1 VVVRIFEAFRCFD
14 GKARRWYDQSDAQ
27 VSRTAVLT
35 EVKMEFGAEKR
46 RVGSYVGG
54 WARVLA
60 FGVALSVLPAVALA
74 ATLPPNNIKLTT
86 KTEVFSNKRIV
97 PMLTA
102 ESAAQLERLAERYR
116 NIVSEGG
123 WPEVPNGTYKKGKK
137 GKGVAAL
144 NLRLFTEGY
153 VRAEATQGEFEQTFT
168 SATED
173 GVRRFQR
180 NHGLEI
186 TGKVDKSTI
195 RALNVPAKQRLAT
208 IEANIE
214 RLRVYAQG
222 LGDRY
227 LVVNVPSQQIEA
239 ISGGYVRSRHN
250 AIVGRPD
257 RPTPV
262 VSTALSDVIFNP
274 YWNAPASI
282 IERDLIP
289 KMLKGNGVLEEMNIK
304 VFKGFG
310 GPEVDPEE
318 VDWSTAIAD
327 DYHFRQEPGETNAM
341 ATAKINFPSP
351 FGIYLH
357 DTPDKVYFKTGDR
370 FYSSG
375 CVRVEQVDVLLNWIL
390 NGQDGYGQSQ
400 IAALAETQENTE
412 VKLVEAPQLRVTYLT
427 AFPVGETVAF
437 YNDVYELDG
446 TGFTVG
452 QPMPVGELSD
462 DGQRFVLK
470 PVPRKPSAVDAAE
483 ADGFDLFQSSKGKR
497 KKKSSGGL
505 YESDSDDTETEGEPK
520 PLANKTKKPNITAS
534 PDDSEKVAVK
544 PAQKKPVVAETTK
557 LKDKKLAAS
566 KQTTDGKKKE
576 FPGLFDWGKYKKEQA
591 ALAKQPNKKPIAKR
605 PLAKKE
611 ASKTAVASKDTT
623 KKAEAKKVTAKKDA
637 TKKPAL
643 ECKPD
648 KAGALPKGCPPVKTA
663 DKQKKP

>member
-1 VVVRIFEAFRCFD
+1 
-14 GKARRWYDQSDAQ
+14 
-27 VSRTAVLT
+27 
-35 EVKMEFGAEKR
+35 MEFGAEKR
-46 RVGSYVGG
+46 RGGSFVGG

-60 FGVALSVLPAVALA
+60 FGVALSVLPVVAMA
-74 ATLPPNNIKLTT
+74 ATIPPNNTKVTT

-102 ESAAQLERLAERYR
+102 DSAAQLERLADRYR
-116 NIVSEGG
+116 SIVSEGG
-123 WPEVPNGTYKKGKK
+123 WPEVPNSTYKKGKK

-144 NLRLFTEGY
+144 NLRLFAEGY
-153 VRAEATQGEFEQTFT
+153 VRAEATQGEFEQVFT

-186 TGKVDKSTI
+186 TGRVEKSTL
-195 RALNVPAKQRLAT
+195 RALNVSAKSRLAT

-214 RLRVYAQG
+214 RLRVYAEG
-222 LGDRY
+222 LSDRY
-227 LVVNVPSQQIEA
+227 LIVNVPSQQIEA
-239 ISGGYVRSRHN
+239 VSGGYVRSRHN
-250 AIVGRPD
+250 AVVGRAD

-289 KMLKGNGVLEEMNIK
+289 KLLKDDDVLEEMNIK
-304 VFKGFG
+304 VFQGFG
-310 GPEVDPEE
+310 GPEIDPAD
-318 VDWSTAIAD
+318 VDWSTAVAD

-390 NGQDGYGQSQ
+390 NGQDGYNQSQ

-412 VKLVEAPQLRVTYLT
+412 VKLVEPPQLRVTYLT

-470 PVPRKPSAVDAAE
+470 PVPRKASAVDAAE
-483 ADGFDLFQSSKGKR
+483 ADGFDLFKSSRSKR
-497 KKKSSGGL
+497 KSKSSGGL
-505 YESDSDDTETEGEPK
+505 YEGDDAETEGDPS
-520 PLANKTKKPNITAS
+520 PSASRIKKPSSATAN
-534 PDDSEKVAVK
+534 DDEKQASAK
-544 PAQKKPVVAETTK
+544 P
-557 LKDKKLAAS
+557 KDKKIAAG
-566 KQTTDGKKKE
+566 KQSTGGKKKE
-576 FPGLFDWGKYKKEQA
+576 FKGLFDWQKYKKEQA
-591 ALAKQPNKKPIAKR
+591 ALAKEPAKKPVVKKQAAKKDTAKKTETAKVAAKTDVVKKDAAKKIVAKKDVAKTEAPKKDAVKKDVAKKPI
-605 PLAKKE
+605 L
-611 ASKTAVASKDTT
+611 D
-623 KKAEAKKVTAKKDA
+623 
-637 TKKPAL
+637 
-643 ECKPD
+643 CKPD

-663 DKQKKP
+663 ATQKKP